1 MQISVAVTFL
11 KSMNVLKRASGGSSS
26 QKRLISLFELRKW
39 PTLRTTPQ
47 KEILSDGGWKVG
59 NSCVD

>member
-11 KSMNVLKRASGGSSS
+11 KSVNVLKRASGGSSS

-39 PTLRTTPQ
+39 RTTPQ